1 MRFTFMAVSS
11 LIFMSKIFGQT
22 KVNKA
27 LKDELDSIFKVD
39 QRYRLF
45 IQSDQFKSKTDSLA
59 RKLKVGP
66 GDVVRYMLSK
76 MQENDSTNMKRVKEI
91 IGQYGYPGKTLVGEP
106 TNEAAFYVIQHSS
119 EINAY
124 LAVVEKAAKRK
135 ELPFMLYAT
144 MLDRS
149 LLNKE
154 KAQLYGTQTKGF
166 EITDSVT
173 GQKKWQTI
181 IWPVS
186 DAANVNKRRKQA
198 GFDDSVEENARK
210 LGLEYRPYSME
221 EIKRWRMPAISSG
234 REGKPVQR

>member
-1 MRFTFMAVSS
+1 
-11 LIFMSKIFGQT
+11 
-22 KVNKA
+22 
-27 LKDELDSIFKVD
+27 
-39 QRYRLF
+39 
-45 IQSDQFKSKTDSLA
+45 
-59 RKLKVGP
+59 
-66 GDVVRYMLSK
+66 
-76 MQENDSTNMKRVKEI
+76 
-91 IGQYGYPGKTLVGEP
+91 
-106 TNEAAFYVIQHSS
+106 
-119 EINAY
+119 
-124 LAVVEKAAKRK
+124 VVEKAAKRK
-135 ELPFMLYAT
+135 ELPFTLYAT

-210 LGLEYRPYSME
+210 LGLEYRPYSIE